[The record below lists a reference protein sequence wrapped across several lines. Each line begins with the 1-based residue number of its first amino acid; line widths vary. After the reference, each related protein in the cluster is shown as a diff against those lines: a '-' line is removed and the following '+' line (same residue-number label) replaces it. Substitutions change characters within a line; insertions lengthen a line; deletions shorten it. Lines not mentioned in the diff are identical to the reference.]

1 MKIAFDLDGVLCDI
15 DVSMLNIIYKLKQI
29 KKETELWYYRERK
42 PLLNPYMFLT
52 EDDEFIIVTARKK
65 HLYDVTKRWLGKF
78 LPGVKW
84 FLVDEGYTTPEAIA
98 QKKLSILQDEK
109 VDVYID
115 DNQGVIKMLR
125 SMNTDIKF
133 IQYGGRI

>member
-52 EDDEFIIVTARKK
+52 EEDEFIIVTARKQ
-65 HLYDVTKRWLGKF
+65 HLYDVTKRWIDKF
-78 LPGVKW
+78 LPTTKW

-98 QKKLSILQDEK
+98 RKKLNILQDEQ
-109 VDVYID
+109 VDVYFD
-115 DNQGVIKMLR
+115 DNQNVIKMLR
-125 SMNTDIKF
+125 RMNTDIKF